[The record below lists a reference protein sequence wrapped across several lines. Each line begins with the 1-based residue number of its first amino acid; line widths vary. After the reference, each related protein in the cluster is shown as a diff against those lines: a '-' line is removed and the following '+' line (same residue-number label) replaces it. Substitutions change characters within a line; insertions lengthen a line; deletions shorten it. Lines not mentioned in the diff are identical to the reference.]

1 MVRVIGEVPGQ
12 STGRGAA
19 RVASPGEARSLT
31 AVFMAAG
38 ADPRKDEVQGA
49 VEVLIEMTSA
59 AGREA
64 PRTYDAIGLDALE
77 ALEEFR
83 RRRDS
88 QVIDAAS

>member
-12 STGRGAA
+12 TTSRGAA

-38 ADPRKDEVQGA
+38 ADPRQGEVQGA
-49 VEVLIEMTSA
+49 VEVLIELTSRP
-59 AGREA
+59 GREA

-77 ALEEFR
+77 ALAEFR

-88 QVIDAAS
+88 QVIDATA